1 MKLAQGELFEE
12 EKVYFPL
19 MSQLLYFGQKGPLA
33 KREEVSLEVKVL
45 ICYLRNLNHEFL
57 ERC

>member
-33 KREEVSLEVKVL
+33 KMEEVSLELKVW